1 MRILIITYYYSPWP
15 NPRAIRWTALSNA
28 FASQGNKIDVLC
40 KSKNGEISISDNNAI
55 NLYYTDKSKKRGERF
70 YNDENYCKNFFVYKY
85 KATILKL
92 LKIIH
97 SLTWKKIYWPDHACL
112 WYFRALK
119 VGKKLLNNNQYDL
132 IISVSLPY
140 TSHLVALK
148 LRALQPN
155 TRWIVD
161 IGDPF
166 YFLSST
172 PTNNHS
178 IYSKLNYYSE
188 KNVLYSAD
196 SISVTNSAVAVIYR
210 DLFPECENKIHVIPP
225 VLGASNKVCNPFF
238 KNKEKIILVYIGTLY
253 RNIRSPVPLLK
264 ILEYLDKTELHNKLE
279 LHIVGTIKDC
289 EKYFS
294 GNKNINRNIFLHGV
308 VDNKVVNQFLYDDV
322 FLINIG
328 NKTSYQL
335 PSKIVEYISS
345 GNPIINIYSNEHDS
359 SVEFLKR
366 YPLKLNVDEKLI
378 EFDIGKI
385 KNYIKE
391 HNGDRVDEDEINK
404 VLEPFK
410 PETVSEK
417 YLSLCL

>member
-15 NPRAIRWTALSNA
+15 NPRAIRWTTLANA

-40 KSKNGEISISDNNAI
+40 KSKNNEISISDNNAI
-55 NLYYTDKSKKRGERF
+55 NLYHTDKRKNQGEKF
-70 YNDENYCKNFFVYKY
+70 YDNENYYKNFFVCKC
-85 KATILKL
+85 KDTILKL

-97 SLTWKKIYWPDHACL
+97 SFTWKKIYWPDHACF

-119 VGKKLLNNNQYDL
+119 VGRKLLNNNQYDL

-155 TRWIVD
+155 ARWIVD

-178 IYSKLNYYSE
+178 IYKKLNYYSE
-188 KNVLYSAD
+188 KNVLHSAD

-210 DLFPECENKIHVIPP
+210 DLFPECKNKIHVIPP
-225 VLGASNKVCNPFF
+225 VLGASNKVCSPFF
-238 KNKEKIILVYIGTLY
+238 EDKEKIILVYIGTLY
-253 RNIRSPVPLLK
+253 KNIRSPVPLLK

-308 VDNKVVNQFLYDDV
+308 VDNKAVNQFLYDDV

-345 GNPIINIYSNEHDS
+345 GNPIINIYSNKHDS
-359 SVEFLKR
+359 SMEFLKR
-366 YPLKLNVDEKLI
+366 YPLKLNVDEKLT
-378 EFDIGKI
+378 ELDIGKI

-391 HNGDRVDEDEINK
+391 HNGDRVDEDEISK

-410 PETVSEK
+410 PETVSKK